1 VRRTVFGLGAATIL
15 LAATVRIGTGC
26 DDEGVTAY
34 GNPNTLDR
42 KNLPGE
48 AGAEPL
54 TCGSGG
60 DGGGQ
65 FDGGC
70 PSFATDIFPYFTAT
84 GKWQCSTPACHGGAS
99 IPAIRSDNAAAALQD
114 LRAVT
119 VLGRPYLGGDGGV
132 SDPQTS
138 TAFICN
144 LQGSCGSKMPKAPG
158 IDATREELCLID
170 AWLRCGSPP

>member
-1 VRRTVFGLGAATIL
+1 MVYGLGAAMLL
-15 LAATVRIGTGC
+15 LAATVRLGTGC
-26 DDEGVTAY
+26 DDEGLTAY

-54 TCGSGG
+54 NCGGG
-60 DGGGQ
+60 DAGAGQ

-70 PSFATDIFPYFTAT
+70 PSFAADIYPNFIAT

-99 IPAIRSDNAAAALQD
+99 TPNIRGDNAAAALQD

-119 VLGRPYLGGDGGV
+119 VLGKPYITADGGD
-132 SDPQTS
+132 PQATS
-138 TAFICN
+138 SFICN

-158 IDATREELCLID
+158 IDATGEELCVID
-170 AWLRCGSPP
+170 AWLRCGAPR